1 MRTETAGSEADTSA
15 SSPVAA
21 DDPTSGVAAPARP
34 ATAAEPEPVG
44 PERRRRR
51 TVVVA
56 LWPYHSVRGWIL
68 RRRKVIDLRDR
79 GLNAAVGLPETATR
93 PGDAETPSSPADGPL
108 RPGEPSGPAGS
119 GAGRGSGTT
128 G

>member
-34 ATAAEPEPVG
+34 ATTADPEPAG
-44 PERRRRR
+44 LERRRRR
-51 TVVVA
+51 MVVMA
-56 LWPYHSVRGWIL
+56 LWPYHSVRAWIL

-93 PGDAETPSSPADGPL
+93 PTDAEAPSSCL
-108 RPGEPSGPAGS
+108 LYTSPSPRDRTRSRMPSSA
-119 GAGRGSGTT
+119 
-128 G
+128 